1 MTNSHGH
8 TVARGCLLYGQMM
21 VASVARM
28 MTSINE
34 SVVGGQ
40 ITSALTINY
49 GQCQRPLV
57 DNWFEGQILP

>member
-1 MTNSHGH
+1 VTNSHGH
-8 TVARGCLLYGQMM
+8 TVARGDGQMM

-28 MTSINE
+28 MASINE

-40 ITSALTINY
+40 ITSAPTINY

-57 DNWFEGQILP
+57 DNWFEGHILP